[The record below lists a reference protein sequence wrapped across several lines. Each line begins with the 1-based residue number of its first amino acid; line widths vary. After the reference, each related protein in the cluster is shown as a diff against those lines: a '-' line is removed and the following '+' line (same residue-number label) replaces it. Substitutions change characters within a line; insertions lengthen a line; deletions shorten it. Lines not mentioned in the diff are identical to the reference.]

1 MGESCRHQSPA
12 SVSLTLP
19 EEPPD
24 SQASLQEPATA
35 LPPLPNGKIKGCPHS
50 LYRGR
55 AQGAEA
61 QRRAARARFSE
72 RLARR
77 ASRGSAVGCSPRRR
91 RGTRAERRGRSREP
105 RTAGESRRRRCPRC
119 SPGLVPTPEIPRL
132 VLHAQPG
139 QLAGRRAR
147 GSPGWG
153 RGRRAHHRH
162 RRRRRRC
169 RPGLLH
175 TPLSAP
181 AGGEQFPCQDPG
193 QTKKKGQNPDRL
205 VLTVKPWGARALP
218 LLHASAAAAGS
229 RSALGLHREPLGSAG
244 LLRGGSGAG
253 QWLGRR
259 AAGNATGGAH
269 CSPEPPRCARRA
281 SEQRREPPRPCAA
294 PLPARRST
302 TGRGDPRLQRG
313 EPRGALRLASQ
324 PLPGAAAGG
333 PRGSELQMD
342 TFPPWSPARRGA
354 ARRADAAAA
363 RLLVRGQ
370 EDGASPCPGA
380 PWYCPIRTLGEG
392 AGENGAGLGN
402 EGR

>member
-193 QTKKKGQNPDRL
+193 QTKKKKKKDKIR
-205 VLTVKPWGARALP
+205 TD
-218 LLHASAAAAGS
+218 S
-229 RSALGLHREPLGSAG
+229 
-244 LLRGGSGAG
+244 
-253 QWLGRR
+253 
-259 AAGNATGGAH
+259 
-269 CSPEPPRCARRA
+269 CSP
-281 SEQRREPPRPCAA
+281 
-294 PLPARRST
+294 
-302 TGRGDPRLQRG
+302 
-313 EPRGALRLASQ
+313 
-324 PLPGAAAGG
+324 
-333 PRGSELQMD
+333 
-342 TFPPWSPARRGA
+342 
-354 ARRADAAAA
+354 
-363 RLLVRGQ
+363 
-370 EDGASPCPGA
+370 
-380 PWYCPIRTLGEG
+380 
-392 AGENGAGLGN
+392 
-402 EGR
+402 